1 MNCATCGKDLEDRP
15 ERAVEDGELG
25 EVIGHKHQPPK
36 SAPSF
41 VKSRR
46 EFYCSPDCFIES
58 VVAGDSDE

>member
-1 MNCATCGKDLEDRP
+1 MNCANCGKGLGHRP
-15 ERAVEDGELG
+15 ERAVEEDEID

-41 VKSRR
+41 VKSNK
-46 EFYCSPDCFIES
+46 EFYCCPDCFIES